1 MIERTVL
8 GPGHTISRLIKGGWH
23 LAGGHGTVDR
33 AQAIRDMAAFVDNGI
48 TTFDC
53 ADIYTGVEA
62 LIGDFLR
69 AYPAMRDQVRVHT
82 KFVPDLDSLATLDR
96 AGVARIIDRSLR
108 RLGAERLDLVQF
120 HWWDWSI
127 PGWVEVAQML
137 DELRVA
143 GKIAGLAVT
152 NFDTPHLAALLE
164 AGLPIIAN
172 QVQYSVIDRR
182 PEHGMVELC
191 ARYGV
196 HLLCYGT
203 LAGGFLGEDWLDQP
217 EPQILENR
225 SHIKYKLII
234 DEMGGWS
241 SFQRLLVAL
250 KSVAEARG
258 ATIGQVAMRW
268 ALYRPRVVA
277 AIVGA
282 TSVRHLAENAKLP
295 TLRLSSA
302 DLTTIEAAMAQASG
316 PKGDCFE
323 LERDR
328 GGRHGRI
335 MKYNLNVADV

>member
-8 GPGHTISRLIKGGWH
+8 GPGYTISRLIKGGWH
-23 LAGGHGTVDR
+23 LAGGHGAVDR
-33 AQAIRDMAAFVDNGI
+33 AQAIRDMAAFVDAGM

-62 LIGDFLR
+62 LIGDFFR
-69 AYPAMRDQVRVHT
+69 AQPTMRERVQVHT
-82 KFVPDLDSLATLDR
+82 KFVPDLDKLATLDR
-96 AGVARIIDRSLR
+96 AYVGRIIDRSLR
-108 RLGAERLDLVQF
+108 RLGVERIDLMQF
-120 HWWDWSI
+120 HWWDWSV
-127 PGWVEVAQML
+127 PGWLEAAGLL
-137 DELRVA
+137 DELRIA

-152 NFDTPHLAALLE
+152 NFDTPHLAALLD
-164 AGLPIIAN
+164 AGLPIVAN

-182 PEHGMVELC
+182 PEHGMGDLC
-191 ARYGV
+191 ARHGV

-203 LAGGFLGEDWLDQP
+203 LAGGFLGEDWLGRP
-217 EPQILENR
+217 EPQGLENR

-234 DEMGGWS
+234 DEFGGWS
-241 SFQRLLVAL
+241 RFQGLLVAL
-250 KSVAEARG
+250 KAVAEARG

-268 ALYRPRVVA
+268 VLYRPRVAA

-282 TSVRHLAENAKLP
+282 TSVRHLAENAKLS

-302 DLTTIEAAMAQASG
+302 DLAAIEAAMVRAPG
-316 PKGDCFE
+316 PKGDCFD

-328 GGRHGRI
+328 DGRHGRI